1 MLAFI
6 VGILCGLLSYHCIR
20 WLLTRRAST
29 TGQLQEVQL
38 ARMPNENVAETDA
51 YEPYEDVNTAATA
64 SYEAPHPTPNLNT
77 HMELIENVA
86 YAQYY

>member
-1 MLAFI
+1 
-6 VGILCGLLSYHCIR
+6 
-20 WLLTRRAST
+20 
-29 TGQLQEVQL
+29 
-38 ARMPNENVAETDA
+38 MPNENVAETDA

-64 SYEAPHPTPNLNT
+64 SYKAPHPTPNLNT